1 MKRTIIALPL
11 IAALSFGVLLEF
23 SFADEHYKN
32 MPTFADGH
40 DKDDPTT
47 GFTAKPASKHTA
59 KANREDAKHL
69 PYSDKI
75 AFEEQARGLIAAF
88 GDNKAGQI
96 REPFHAFLK
105 DVDAKD
111 HPDSVNPSIFRQ
123 AVMNYQAQGLY
134 KVVDGVY
141 QLRGHEISNVTFF
154 RTKTGYVVND
164 QGLLDEPMRLGW
176 EFAKKHLPAPHTIHA
191 VIYSHAHG
199 DHFGG
204 VRGLSEDFAD
214 GVLII
219 APDGFV
225 EAVSAENMVAGNA
238 MSRRADYQYG
248 TNLPKNIYGQVDNA
262 IGLAHSHDGDM
273 TLITP
278 DVLIIDKVEKLTIDG
293 VEFEFTN
300 VPEAEAPVEI
310 ITWVEQYKTLFTG
323 ELTFHGMHNIYTF
336 RGAKTRDALNWTKYL
351 TEMKLAYG
359 DRIQAL
365 TSSHSAP
372 VWGTDTINE
381 YLTFQRDNYGFIHN
395 QSMRL
400 ANNGTTI
407 NDIGRKI
414 EEMVPEALFNKWYTN
429 GYHGSY
435 SHNARA
441 VVNLYLG
448 YYDAN
453 PVNINPLLT
462 NDKSCVYV
470 EAAGADTLFKAG
482 MDHFNNG
489 RYQEASQL
497 FNDLV
502 QCDPT
507 NIEYR
512 DALSDSFEQQ
522 GYQSEAMAW
531 RNSYLQGA
539 NELRTSQTKPPI
551 KFNSADVIAA
561 SPTEG
566 IFDMMAV
573 RLNAPKAVKAGL
585 NLSFNTVHKDVKQ
598 YFYTEISNGNMV
610 TVETEQPVK
619 KAGSTLYIKKMDLAN
634 VLIGKA
640 TAAELF
646 KSGRASIQGNQNLLQ
661 EILPNLDD
669 FDPAFEILPLLK
681 K

>member
-1 MKRTIIALPL
+1 MRKTIITLPF
-11 IAALSFGVLLEF
+11 IAGLSFGVLA
-23 SFADEHYKN
+23 ADYYEN

-40 DKDDPTT
+40 NKDMPAAE
-47 GFTAKPASKHTA
+47 FTYKPASKHTA
-59 KANREDAKHL
+59 KANREAAKRL
-69 PYSDKI
+69 PYSDKT

-96 REPFHAFLK
+96 REPFHDFLK

-123 AVMNYQAQGLY
+123 AAMNYQAQGLY

-141 QLRGHEISNVTFF
+141 QLRGHEIANVTFF

-164 QGLLDEPMRLGW
+164 QGLLDETMRLGW
-176 EFAKKHLPAPHTIHA
+176 EFAKKHLPTPHTIHA
-191 VIYSHAHG
+191 VVYSHAHG

-204 VRGLSEDFAD
+204 VKGLTEDFAD
-214 GVLII
+214 DVKII
-219 APDGFV
+219 APDGMV
-225 EAVSAENMVAGNA
+225 EAVSAENMLAGNA

-248 TNLPKNIYGQVDNA
+248 SNLPKNIYGQVDNA
-262 IGLAHSHDGDM
+262 IGLAHGHEGGI

-278 DVLIIDKVEKLTIDG
+278 NVDIIDKVERHTIDG

-336 RGAKTRDALNWTKYL
+336 RGAKTRDALRWTKYL

-359 DRIQAL
+359 DRIEAL

-381 YLTFQRDNYGFIHN
+381 YLTFTRDNYGFIHN
-395 QSMRL
+395 QALRL

-407 NDIGRKI
+407 NDVGRKVEAI
-414 EEMVPEALFNKWYTN
+414 VPESLFNKWYTN

-462 NDKSCVYV
+462 QDKSCVYV
-470 EAAGADTLFKAG
+470 EAAGAKTLFKAG
-482 MDHFNNG
+482 MTHFNEG
-489 RYQEASQL
+489 RYQQASQL

-502 QCDPT
+502 QCEPT
-507 NIEYR
+507 NTQYR

-522 GYQSEAMAW
+522 GYQSETMAW

-539 NELRTSQTKPPI
+539 NELRTSKTKPPI
-551 KFNSADVIAA
+551 AFNSVDVIAA

-573 RLNAPKAVKAGL
+573 RLNATKAVEAGL

-610 TVETEQPVK
+610 TVETEKPVET
-619 KAGSTLYIKKMDLAN
+619 AGSTLYVTKTDLAA
-634 VLIGKA
+634 VLIGVT

-646 KSGRASIQGNQNLLQ
+646 ESGRASIKGNQKLLQ

>member
-1 MKRTIIALPL
+1 MKIRLLLCLLLIILP
-11 IAALSFGVLLEF
+11 ISV
-23 SFADEHYKN
+23 FADNHEKN
-32 MPTFADGH
+32 VPTFADGR
-40 DKDDPTT
+40 DKDDPTA
-47 GFTAKPASKHTA
+47 GFSAKPATEHTVN
-59 KANREDAKHL
+59 ANREAAKRL
-69 PYSDKI
+69 PFNDKI

-96 REPFHAFLK
+96 REPFHSFLK
-105 DVDAKD
+105 GVDAKD

-123 AVMNYQAQGLY
+123 AAMNYQAQGLY

-164 QGLLDEPMRLGW
+164 QGLLDETMRLGW

-191 VIYSHAHG
+191 VVYSHAHG

-204 VRGLSEDFAD
+204 VRGLAGDFAD
-214 GVLII
+214 DVKVI
-219 APDGFV
+219 APDGFL
-225 EAVSAENMVAGNA
+225 EAVSGENMVAGNA

-248 TNLPKNIYGQVDNA
+248 SNLPKNIYGQVDNA
-262 IGLAHSHDGDM
+262 IGLTHSHEGAM
-273 TLITP
+273 TLIPPT
-278 DVLIIDKVEKLTIDG
+278 IEIVEKIEQHTIDG

-323 ELTFHGMHNIYTF
+323 ELTFHGMHNIYSF
-336 RGAKTRDALNWTKYL
+336 RGARTRDALNWIKYL

-365 TSSHSAP
+365 ISSHSAP
-372 VWGTDTINE
+372 VWGTDTIDE

-400 ANNGTTI
+400 ANNGATI
-407 NDIGRKI
+407 NDVGRKLEAI
-414 EEMVPEALFNKWYTN
+414 VPEALFNKWYTN

-448 YYDAN
+448 YYDSN

-462 NDKSCVYV
+462 TDKSCVYV
-470 EAAGADTLFKAG
+470 KAAGTKTLYKAG
-482 MDHFNNG
+482 MKHFDKG
-489 RYQEASQL
+489 EYQQASQL

-502 QCDPT
+502 MCEPT
-507 NIEYR
+507 NTKYR

-522 GYQSEAMAW
+522 GYQSETMAW

-551 KFNSADVIAA
+551 KFNSSDVIAA
-561 SPTEG
+561 APTEG

-573 RLNAPKAVKAGL
+573 RLNGPKAIAAGL
-585 NLSFNTVHKDVKQ
+585 NESFNTVHKDVNE

-610 TVETEQPVK
+610 TVQVEKPVK
-619 KAGSTLYIKKMDLAN
+619 SAGSTLHINKSDLTD
-634 VLIGKA
+634 VLISRT

-646 KSGRASIQGNQNLLQ
+646 GSGRASIEGNQNLLQ
-661 EILPNLDD
+661 EIVIVLDD
-669 FDPAFEILPLLK
+669 FDSAFEILPLLK

>member
-1 MKRTIIALPL
+1 MSFRFPL
-11 IAALSFGVLLEF
+11 LLLCLFLASLSF
-23 SFADEHYKN
+23 SAFANSHEKN

-40 DKDDPTT
+40 NKDMPAAE
-47 GFTAKPASKHTA
+47 FTYKPASKHTA
-59 KANREDAKHL
+59 KANREAAKRL
-69 PYSDKI
+69 PFEDKV
-75 AFEEQARGLIAAF
+75 AFEEQARGLIASF
-88 GDNKAGQI
+88 GDHKAGQI
-96 REPFHAFLK
+96 REPFHDFLK

-123 AVMNYQAQGLY
+123 ATMNYQAQGLY

-154 RTKTGYVVND
+154 RTETGYVVND
-164 QGLLDEPMRLGW
+164 QGLLDETMRLGW

-191 VIYSHAHG
+191 VVYSHAHG

-204 VRGLSEDFAD
+204 VKGLAEDFAD
-214 GVLII
+214 DVRII
-219 APDGFV
+219 APDGMI

-248 TNLPKNIYGQVDNA
+248 SNLPKNIYGQVDNA
-262 IGLAHSHDGDM
+262 IGLTHGHAGEM
-273 TLITP
+273 TLIAP
-278 DVLIIDKVEKLTIDG
+278 DVEIVDKVETHTIDG
-293 VEFEFTN
+293 VDFEFTN

-336 RGAKTRDALNWTKYL
+336 RGAKTRDALRWTKYL

-359 DRIQAL
+359 DRIEAL

-381 YLTFQRDNYGFIHN
+381 YLTFHRDNYGFIHN
-395 QSMRL
+395 QALRL

-407 NDIGRKI
+407 NDVGRKVEAI
-414 EEMVPEALFNKWYTN
+414 VPEALFNKWYTN

-453 PVNINPLLT
+453 PVNVNPLLT
-462 NDKSCVYV
+462 QDKSCVYV
-470 EAAGADTLFKAG
+470 EAAGAKTLFKAG
-482 MDHFNNG
+482 MKHFDEG
-489 RYQEASQL
+489 RYQQASQL

-502 QCDPT
+502 QCEPT
-507 NIEYR
+507 NTQYR

-522 GYQSEAMAW
+522 GYQSETMAW

-539 NELRTSQTKPPI
+539 NELRTSRTKPPI
-551 KFNSADVIAA
+551 QFNSSDVIAA

-573 RLNAPKAVKAGL
+573 RLNAPKAVEAGL
-585 NLSFNTVHKDVKQ
+585 NLSFNTVHKDVNE

-610 TVETEQPVK
+610 TVQREKPVES
-619 KAGSTLYIKKMDLAN
+619 AGSTLYIKKSDLAD
-634 VLIGKA
+634 VLIGRT

-646 KSGRASIQGNQNLLQ
+646 SSGRASIKGNQNLLQ

>member
-1 MKRTIIALPL
+1 MDP
-11 IAALSFGVLLEF
+11 
-23 SFADEHYKN
+23 
-32 MPTFADGH
+32 
-40 DKDDPTT
+40 KD
-47 GFTAKPASKHTA
+47 
-59 KANREDAKHL
+59 
-69 PYSDKI
+69 Y
-75 AFEEQARGLIAAF
+75 
-88 GDNKAGQI
+88 
-96 REPFHAFLK
+96 
-105 DVDAKD
+105 
-111 HPDSVNPSIFRQ
+111 PDTVNPSIFRQ

-164 QGLLDEPMRLGW
+164 QGLLDETMRLGW

-191 VIYSHAHG
+191 VVYSHAHG

-204 VRGLSEDFAD
+204 VKGLSEDFSD
-214 GVLII
+214 DVKII
-219 APDGFV
+219 GPDGMV

-248 TNLPKNIYGQVDNA
+248 SNLPKNIYGQVDNA
-262 IGLAHSHDGDM
+262 IGLTHSHEGGM
-273 TLITP
+273 TLYAPNLEI
-278 DVLIIDKVEKLTIDG
+278 VDKVERHTIDG

-300 VPEAEAPVEI
+300 VPEAEAPVQI

-323 ELTFHGMHNIYTF
+323 ELTFHGQHNIYSF

-381 YLTFQRDNYGFIHN
+381 YLTYMRDNYGFVHN
-395 QSMRL
+395 QAMRL

-407 NDIGRKI
+407 NDVGRKLEAI
-414 EEMVPEALFNKWYTN
+414 VPESLFNKWYTN

-448 YYDAN
+448 YYDSN
-453 PVNINPLLT
+453 PANINPLLT
-462 NDKSCVYV
+462 QDKACVYI
-470 EAAGADTLFKAG
+470 EAAGADALFKAG
-482 MDHFNNG
+482 MGHFKDG

-502 QCDPT
+502 QCAPT
-507 NIEYR
+507 NVKYR
-512 DALSDSFEQQ
+512 DALADSFEQQ
-522 GYQSEAMAW
+522 GYQSENMAW

-539 NELRTSQTKPPI
+539 NELRTSRTKPPI
-551 KFNSADVIAA
+551 QFNSADVIAA

-573 RLNAPKAVKAGL
+573 RLNGPKAVEGGAQPFIQHGSQRCKAV
-585 NLSFNTVHKDVKQ
+585 F
-598 YFYTEISNGNMV
+598 
-610 TVETEQPVK
+610 
-619 KAGSTLYIKKMDLAN
+619 LY
-634 VLIGKA
+634 
-640 TAAELF
+640 
-646 KSGRASIQGNQNLLQ
+646 
-661 EILPNLDD
+661 
-669 FDPAFEILPLLK
+669 
-681 K
+681 

>member
-1 MKRTIIALPL
+1 MFMKKTIIALSVL
-11 IAALSFGVLLEF
+11 ASLSFGI
-23 SFADEHYKN
+23 FADGQDKN

-40 DKDDPTT
+40 DKDMPTAE
-47 GFTAKPASKHTA
+47 FSAKPASEHTA
-59 KANREDAKHL
+59 KANRELAKRL
-69 PYSDKI
+69 PYHDKT
-75 AFEEQARGLIAAF
+75 AFEQQARGLIAPF
-88 GDNKAGQI
+88 GDHEAGKI
-96 REPFHAFLK
+96 RIPFHAFLK
-105 DVDAKD
+105 DVDPKD
-111 HPDSVNPSIFRQ
+111 HPDTINPSIFHQ

-141 QLRGHEISNVTFF
+141 QLRGNEISNITFF

-164 QGLLDEPMRLGW
+164 QGLVDGTMRDAW
-176 EFAKKHLPAPHTIHA
+176 NFAKKHLPAPHTIHA
-191 VIYSHAHG
+191 VIYSHPHG

-214 GVLII
+214 DVKVI
-219 APDGFV
+219 APEGFV
-225 EAVSAENMVAGNA
+225 EALSAENMVAGNA

-262 IGLAHSHDGDM
+262 IGLAHGVDGIV

-278 DVLIIDKVEKLTIDG
+278 NVSIKDKIEVHNIDG
-293 VEFEFTN
+293 VDFEFTN

-336 RGAKTRDALNWTKYL
+336 RGAKTRDALKWTKYL

-359 DRIQAL
+359 DRIEAL

-372 VWGTDTINE
+372 VWGKEEIDE
-381 YLTFQRDNYGFIHN
+381 YLTFYRDSYGLVHN
-395 QSMRL
+395 QALRL

-407 NDIGRKI
+407 NDIGRKVEALI
-414 EEMVPEALFNKWYTN
+414 PEALFNKWYTN

-435 SHNARA
+435 SHNARG

-462 NDKSCVYV
+462 KDKSCVYV

-482 MDHFNNG
+482 MTHFNEG

-502 QCDPT
+502 QCAPA
-507 NIEYR
+507 NIKYR

-522 GYQSEAMAW
+522 GYQSETMAW

-539 NELRTSQTKPPI
+539 NELRTSKPKPPLAM
-551 KFNSADVIAA
+551 NSTDILAIA
-561 SPTEG
+561 PTEG

-573 RLNAPKAVKAGL
+573 RLNAPKAVEAGL

-610 TVETEQPVK
+610 TVQTEKPVK
-619 KAGSTLYIKKMDLAN
+619 TAGSTLYIKKTDLTD
-634 VLIGKA
+634 VLIGR
-640 TAAELF
+640 TEAAELF
-646 KSGRASIQGNQNLLQ
+646 ESGRASIEGNQNLLQ

>member
-1 MKRTIIALPL
+1 MRRLEIALACLVVTCLSLGASAADDPL
-11 IAALSFGVLLEF
+11 
-23 SFADEHYKN
+23 N

-40 DKDDPTT
+40 NKDMPAAE
-47 GFTAKPASKHTA
+47 FSYKPASKYTA
-59 KANREDAKHL
+59 KANAEAAKRL
-69 PYSDKI
+69 PYDDKE
-75 AFEEQARGLIAAF
+75 AFEEQARGLIASF
-88 GDNKAGQI
+88 GDDEAGQI

-105 DVDAKD
+105 GVDAKD
-111 HPDSVNPSIFRQ
+111 HPDSINPSIFRQ
-123 AVMNYQAQGLY
+123 AAMNYQAQGLY

-164 QGLLDEPMRLGW
+164 QGLLDETMRLGW

-191 VIYSHAHG
+191 VVYSHAHG

-204 VRGLSEDFAD
+204 VKGLAEDFAEN
-214 GVLII
+214 VKII
-219 APDGFV
+219 APDGMV

-248 TNLPKNIYGQVDNA
+248 SNLPKNIYGQVDNA
-262 IGLAHSHDGDM
+262 IGLAHGHVGGI
-273 TLITP
+273 TLIP
-278 DVLIIDKVEKLTIDG
+278 PNVEIIDKVETHTIDG
-293 VEFEFTN
+293 VDFEFTN

-336 RGAKTRDALNWTKYL
+336 RGAKTRDALRWTKYL

-359 DRIQAL
+359 DRILAL

-372 VWGTDTINE
+372 VWGTDEINE

-395 QSMRL
+395 QALRL

-407 NDIGRKI
+407 NDVGRKVEAI
-414 EEMVPEALFNKWYTN
+414 VPEALFNKWYTN

-462 NDKSCVYV
+462 QDKSCVYV
-470 EAAGADTLFKAG
+470 EAVGAKKLFKAG
-482 MDHFNNG
+482 KKHFKKG

-502 QCDPT
+502 QCEPT
-507 NIEYR
+507 NIKYR

-522 GYQSEAMAW
+522 GYQSETMAW

-539 NELRTSQTKPPI
+539 NELRTSRTKPPI
-551 KFNSADVIAA
+551 QFNSSDVIAA

-573 RLNAPKAVKAGL
+573 RLNATKAVAAGL
-585 NLSFNTVHKDVKQ
+585 NLSFNTVHDDVNQ
-598 YFYTEISNGNMV
+598 YFYSEISNGNMV
-610 TVETEQPVK
+610 TVETEKPVK
-619 KAGSTLYIKKMDLAN
+619 TAGSTLHISKADLAAA
-634 VLIGKA
+634 LIGMT
-640 TAAELF
+640 TAKELF
-646 KSGRASIQGNQNLLQ
+646 ESGRASIEGNQKLLQ

-681 K
+681 TNE

>member
-1 MKRTIIALPL
+1 MKKTIIALSVL
-11 IAALSFGVLLEF
+11 TVLSFSV
-23 SFADEHYKN
+23 FADEHYKN
-32 MPTFADGH
+32 MPTFADGY
-40 DKDDPTT
+40 DKQDPTP
-47 GFTAKPASKHTA
+47 GFTAKPASEHTVR
-59 KANREDAKHL
+59 ANRETAKRL

-105 DVDAKD
+105 DVDPKD

-164 QGLLDEPMRLGW
+164 QGLLDETMRLGW

-191 VIYSHAHG
+191 VVYSHAHG

-214 GVLII
+214 DVKVI

-225 EAVSAENMVAGNA
+225 EAVSAENMIAGNA

-248 TNLPKNIYGQVDNA
+248 SNLPKNIFGQVDNA
-262 IGLAHSHDGDM
+262 IGLAHSHEGDM

-278 DVLIIDKVEKLTIDG
+278 NVLIVDKVEKHTIDG

-381 YLTFQRDNYGFIHN
+381 YLTYMRDNYGFIHN

-400 ANNGTTI
+400 ANNGATI
-407 NDIGRKI
+407 NDIGRKVEAI
-414 EEMVPEALFNKWYTN
+414 VPEALFNKWYNN

-435 SHNARA
+435 VHNARG

-462 NDKSCVYV
+462 QDKSCIYV
-470 EAAGADTLFKAG
+470 NAVGAETLYKAG
-482 MDHFNNG
+482 MKHFDKG
-489 RYQEASQL
+489 EYQESSQL

-502 QCDPT
+502 QCEPT
-507 NIEYR
+507 NIKYR
-512 DALSDSFEQQ
+512 DALADSFEQQ
-522 GYQSEAMAW
+522 GYQSETMAW
-531 RNSYLQGA
+531 RNAYLQGA

-551 KFNSADVIAA
+551 KFNSSDVIAS

-573 RLNAPKAVKAGL
+573 RLNAPKAVAAGL

-619 KAGSTLYIKKMDLAN
+619 NAGSTLYITKMDLSD
-634 VLIGKA
+634 VLVGRV

-646 KSGRASIQGNQNLLQ
+646 KSGKASIQGNQNLLQ
-661 EILPNLDD
+661 EILANLDD
-669 FDPAFEILPLLK
+669 FNPTFDILPLLK

>member
-1 MKRTIIALPL
+1 MRRAIIYLPL
-11 IAALSFGVLLEF
+11 VASISLCALVSTSELAASEEF
-23 SFADEHYKN
+23 TY
-32 MPTFADGH
+32 
-40 DKDDPTT
+40 
-47 GFTAKPASKHTA
+47 KPASKYTIE
-59 KANREDAKHL
+59 ANREAAKRL
-69 PYSDKI
+69 PYDDKI

-88 GDNKAGQI
+88 GDDKAGQI

-105 DVDAKD
+105 GVDAKD

-164 QGLLDEPMRLGW
+164 QGLLDEAMRLGW

-191 VIYSHAHG
+191 VVYSHAHG

-204 VRGLSEDFAD
+204 VRGLSADFAD
-214 GVLII
+214 DVKII
-219 APDGFV
+219 APDGMA
-225 EAVSAENMVAGNA
+225 EAVSGENMVAGNA

-248 TNLPKNIYGQVDNA
+248 SNLPKNIYGFVDNA
-262 IGLAHSHDGDM
+262 IGLTHSHGGAM
-273 TLITP
+273 TLIPPT
-278 DVLIIDKVEKLTIDG
+278 LEIIDKVERHTIDG

-323 ELTFHGMHNIYTF
+323 ELTFHGMHNIYSF

-365 TSSHSAP
+365 ISSHSAP
-372 VWGTDTINE
+372 VWGTDIIDE

-407 NDIGRKI
+407 NDVGRKLEAI
-414 EEMVPEALFNKWYTN
+414 VPEALFNKWYTN

-435 SHNARA
+435 SHNARG

-448 YYDAN
+448 YYDSN

-462 NDKSCVYV
+462 TDKSCVYV
-470 EAAGADTLFKAG
+470 KAAGAETLYKAG
-482 MDHFNNG
+482 MSHFDKG
-489 RYQEASQL
+489 EYQQASQL

-502 QCDPT
+502 MCEPT
-507 NIEYR
+507 NTQYR

-522 GYQSEAMAW
+522 GYQSETMAW

-551 KFNSADVIAA
+551 KFNSADVIAS

-573 RLNAPKAVKAGL
+573 RLNGPKAIAAGL
-585 NLSFNTVHKDVKQ
+585 NESFNTVHKDVKQ
-598 YFYTEISNGNMV
+598 YYYTEISNGNMV
-610 TVETEQPVK
+610 TVQTREPVK
-619 KAGSTLYIKKMDLAN
+619 SAGSTLYIKKADLAA
-634 VLIGKA
+634 VLIGQT

-646 KSGRASIQGNQNLLQ
+646 ESGRASIEGNQTLLQ
-661 EILPNLDD
+661 QIVPNLDD
-669 FDPAFEILPLLK
+669 FDSAFEILPLLK
-681 K
+681 N

>member
-1 MKRTIIALPL
+1 MSKKIATLPL
-11 IAALSFGVLLEF
+11 IVCLSIIIPSANTARADSGTF
-23 SFADEHYKN
+23 SY
-32 MPTFADGH
+32 
-40 DKDDPTT
+40 
-47 GFTAKPASKHTA
+47 KPASAHTI
-59 KANREDAKHL
+59 KANREAAKRL
-69 PYSDKI
+69 PYNDTI
-75 AFEEQARGLIAAF
+75 AFDEQNRGLIAAF
-88 GDNKAGQI
+88 GDHKAGQI

-105 DVDAKD
+105 GVDAKD

-123 AVMNYQAQGLY
+123 AAMNYQAQGLY
-134 KVVDGVY
+134 KVVDGIY

-154 RTKTGYVVND
+154 RTETGYVVND
-164 QGLLDEPMRLGW
+164 QGLLDETMRLGW
-176 EFAKKHLPAPHTIHA
+176 EFAKKHLPKPHTIHA
-191 VIYSHAHG
+191 VVYSHAHG

-214 GVLII
+214 DMKII
-219 APDGFV
+219 APDGMV

-248 TNLPKNIYGQVDNA
+248 SNLPKNIYGQVDNA
-262 IGLAHSHDGDM
+262 IGLTHGHEGGI
-273 TLITP
+273 TLIAPT
-278 DVLIIDKVEKLTIDG
+278 LEIVEKIERHVIDG

-365 TSSHSAP
+365 ISSHSAP

-381 YLTFQRDNYGFIHN
+381 YLTYQRDNYGFIHN
-395 QSMRL
+395 QAMRL

-407 NDIGRKI
+407 NDVGRELEAI
-414 EEMVPEALFNKWYTN
+414 VPEALFNKWYTN

-435 SHNARA
+435 SHNARG

-453 PVNINPLLT
+453 PVNINPLVT
-462 NDKSCVYV
+462 KNKSCVYV
-470 EAAGADTLFKAG
+470 NAAGADILYKAG
-482 MDHFNNG
+482 KMHFDQG
-489 RYQEASQL
+489 EYQEASQL

-502 QCDPT
+502 MCEPT
-507 NIEYR
+507 NLQYR

-522 GYQSEAMAW
+522 GYQSETMAW
-531 RNSYLQGA
+531 RNAYLQGA
-539 NELRTSQTKPPI
+539 NELRTSRTKPPI
-551 KFNSADVIAA
+551 KFNSNDVIAA

-573 RLNAPKAVKAGL
+573 RLNGPKAIAAGL
-585 NLSFNTVHKDVKQ
+585 NESFNTVHKDTNE

-610 TVETEQPVK
+610 TVETKEPVK
-619 KAGSTLYIKKMDLAN
+619 TAGSTLHIKKADLAR
-634 VLIGKA
+634 VLVGEI

-646 KSGRASIQGNQNLLQ
+646 GSGVARIDGNQELLQ
-661 EILPNLDD
+661 GILPNLDT
-669 FDPAFEILPLLK
+669 FDSSFEILPLLK
-681 K
+681 E

>member
-1 MKRTIIALPL
+1 MRKAIINLPFVASL
-11 IAALSFGVLLEF
+11 SLCAMISSNVLAATEEF
-23 SFADEHYKN
+23 TY
-32 MPTFADGH
+32 
-40 DKDDPTT
+40 
-47 GFTAKPASKHTA
+47 KPASKHTIE
-59 KANREDAKHL
+59 ANREAAKRL
-69 PYSDKI
+69 PYDDKI
-75 AFEEQARGLIAAF
+75 AFEEQARGLIAVF
-88 GDNKAGQI
+88 GDDKAGQI

-105 DVDAKD
+105 DVDAED
-111 HPDSVNPSIFRQ
+111 HPDSINPSIFRQ
-123 AVMNYQAQGLY
+123 AAMNYQAQGLY
-134 KVVDGVY
+134 KVVDGIY

-164 QGLLDEPMRLGW
+164 QGLLDETMRLGW

-191 VIYSHAHG
+191 VVYSHSHG

-204 VRGLSEDFAD
+204 VRGLAEDFAD
-214 GVLII
+214 DVKFI

-225 EAVSAENMVAGNA
+225 IAVSNENMIAGNA

-248 TNLPKNIYGQVDNA
+248 SNLPKNIYGQVDNA
-262 IGLAHSHDGDM
+262 IGLAHGHEGGI
-273 TLITP
+273 TLIPPTIEI
-278 DVLIIDKVEKLTIDG
+278 VDKVERHMIDG

-300 VPEAEAPVEI
+300 TPAAEAPVGI

-323 ELTFHGMHNIYTF
+323 ELTFHGMHNIYSF
-336 RGAKTRDALNWTKYL
+336 RGARTRDALQWTKYL

-365 TSSHSAP
+365 TAAHSSP
-372 VWGTDTINE
+372 VWGTDAINE

-400 ANNGTTI
+400 ANNGTTV
-407 NDIGRKI
+407 NDVGRKLEAI
-414 EEMVPEALFNKWYTN
+414 VPEALFNKWYTN

-448 YYDAN
+448 YYDSN

-462 NDKSCVYV
+462 TDKSCVYV
-470 EAAGADTLFKAG
+470 KAAGAETLYKAG
-482 MDHFNNG
+482 LNYFDKG
-489 RYQEASQL
+489 EYQQASQL

-502 QCDPT
+502 MCEPT
-507 NIEYR
+507 NTQYR

-522 GYQSEAMAW
+522 GYQSENMAW

-551 KFNSADVIAA
+551 KFNSNDVIAS

-573 RLNAPKAVKAGL
+573 RLNGPKAIAAGL
-585 NLSFNTVHKDVKQ
+585 TESFNTVHKDVKQ
-598 YFYTEISNGNMV
+598 YYYTEISNGNMV
-610 TVETEQPVK
+610 TVQTSEAVK
-619 KAGSTLYIKKMDLAN
+619 TAGSTLYINKADLAA
-634 VLIGKA
+634 VLIGQT

-646 KSGRASIQGNQNLLQ
+646 ESGRASIEGNQTLLQ
-661 EILPNLDD
+661 QIVPNLDD
-669 FDPAFEILPLLK
+669 FNSAFEILPLLK
-681 K
+681 N